1 MHERSLAQA
10 LLTQITQVAAE
21 YPGLVPRAATV
32 DVGPLAGVEPLLL
45 EFAFT
50 EVATERGLP
59 ELELVLRQVPLGM
72 HCDSCQ
78 QDSEL
83 DSLSFQC
90 PQCDSHQIHITQ
102 GDGVILV
109 HVDLVQPGDTV

>member
-10 LLTQITQVAAE
+10 LVTQITQVAE
-21 YPGLVPRAATV
+21 GHPGLVPRAAAV
-32 DVGPLAGVEPLLL
+32 DVGLLAGVEPLLL
-45 EFAFT
+45 EFAFA
-50 EVATERGLP
+50 EVAAERGLP

-83 DSLSFQC
+83 DSVSFQC
-90 PQCDSHQIHITQ
+90 PKCGSHRIHITQ
-102 GDGVILV
+102 GDGLILV
-109 HVDLVQPGDTV
+109 HVDLVQTGDTA